1 MDAYGYVGFMTSEMT
16 AADLYA
22 RLRKVGETY
31 LAADQANLIAGA
43 RRLAKADNLRIMQS
57 RTRATRGMSP
67 SQIRNRMIT
76 VSLTD
81 KMGTTIVAPGAEQD

>member
-1 MDAYGYVGFMTSEMT
+1 MT
-16 AADLYA
+16 AADLYV

-31 LAADQANLIAGA
+31 ITANQSNLIPGA
-43 RRLAKADNLRIMQS
+43 RRLAKADGLRVMQT
-57 RTRATRGMSP
+57 RTRNTRGMSP

-81 KMGTTIVAPGAEQD
+81 RMGTTIVAPDAEQD